1 MVTQPSP
8 QGERWELE
16 ERVLRLLATIRE
28 HQGRNVS
35 HLVEAEVDE
44 LLSAFYDDISELRF
58 IALKTLFHLF
68 LLKTLYVNRSS
79 TDPAVMDYLAECMS
93 GFLYTRDL
101 FPLVQDQKRFGWML
115 SDMLQEMQN
124 LTKFPNLFEAY
135 RKMGD
140 YSLFIAGVFAAS
152 LRRRRV
158 NRWRGGSSPMH
169 GVDLSH
175 HVTTGRRYY
184 LEASAHDM
192 AGATGQREVL
202 RKLGTYFEIYR
213 EALLEASERY
223 ILGFDMNLIAD
234 KMLDSFNRFRRT
246 GDDRHLEN
254 ARKYAAILHVDRAG
268 FPSLWRLRRRP
279 RAALL

>member
-1 MVTQPSP
+1 MTGPAVQP
-8 QGERWELE
+8 ERWELE
-16 ERVLRLLATIRE
+16 DRVQRLQATIRE
-28 HQGRNVS
+28 HQGSNVS
-35 HLVEAEVDE
+35 HLVETEVDE
-44 LLSAFYDDISELRF
+44 LLSAFYDDITELRF
-58 IALKTLFHLF
+58 IGLKTLFHLF
-68 LLKTLYVNRSS
+68 LIKTLYVNRSS
-79 TDPAVMDYLAECMS
+79 TDPDVMDYLAECMS

-101 FPLVQDQKRFGWML
+101 FPLMQDQKRFGWML

-124 LTKFPNLFEAY
+124 LTKFPNLFEGY

-140 YSLFIAGVFAAS
+140 YSLFIAGVFSAS

-158 NRWRGGSSPMH
+158 NRWRGGASPVH

-175 HVTTGRRYY
+175 HVSTGKLYY
-184 LEASAHDM
+184 LQASQHSM
-192 AGATGQREVL
+192 AEATGQRNVL
-202 RKLGTYFEIYR
+202 RKLSTHFEIYR
-213 EALLEASERY
+213 DALGEASERY

-246 GDDRHLEN
+246 GDARHLEN